1 MIKERLFSVALLV
14 CVGVLSGCGWF
25 NRSGGALARSSDA
38 ERVGDSATAGS
49 AIVGSAVGGDPS
61 VTPFR
66 LDILKETNDGKNLT
80 IQGQVIA
87 KSKRPSKDVL
97 VRLTAVD
104 IQGEEKTAIHRVAD
118 LLSNSADLTPAM
130 PTQFSLSLPAQ
141 GISNYQLEVLW
152 GKDAEAYL
160 GDTPAALKQQRTS
173 SEFLALRNLEVH
185 RVPDGSCSS
194 PEECL
199 VTFSIKGEFFN
210 SGKAT
215 IRDVVV
221 LAGFTPASKLGLPN
235 HPLENEKRIE
245 VQNLDLAPQATKPFR
260 LTIEKLL
267 PASDTVAYQPVVR
280 IVSFES
286 DW

>member
-1 MIKERLFSVALLV
+1 MVINARCLLTIASLTVVA
-14 CVGVLSGCGWF
+14 LSGCSWF
-25 NRSGGALARSSDA
+25 PRSLNQGNDK
-38 ERVGDSATAGS
+38 
-49 AIVGSAVGGDPS
+49 IVGSAVGGDPS

-66 LDILKETNDGKNLT
+66 LDVLQESNDGKNLT
-80 IQGQVIA
+80 IQGQLIS
-87 KSKRPSKDVL
+87 KSQRPSKDVL

-104 IQGEEKTAIHRVAD
+104 AKGEERTAMHKVAD
-118 LLSNSADLTPAM
+118 LIPNGGELSPSM
-130 PTQFSLSLPAQ
+130 PTQFSLSLPAA
-141 GISNYQLEVLW
+141 GISNYQIEVLW
-152 GKDAEAYL
+152 GKDAAPYL
-160 GDTPAALKQQRTS
+160 GGDGRASLKQQKEP

-199 VTFSIKGEFFN
+199 VTFSIKGEFYN
-210 SGKAT
+210 AGRAT

-221 LAGFTPASKLGLPN
+221 VAGFAPASKMGLPN

-245 VQNLDLAPQATKPFR
+245 VQNLELAPQATKPFR
-260 LTIEKLL
+260 LSLEKLL

>member
-1 MIKERLFSVALLV
+1 MTLLV
-14 CVGVLSGCGWF
+14 CGGALSGCAWF
-25 NRSGGALARSSDA
+25 NRSPSA
-38 ERVGDSATAGS
+38 DSGR
-49 AIVGSAVGGDPS
+49 IVGSAVGGDPS

-66 LDILKETNDGKNLT
+66 LDVLQETNDGKNLT
-80 IQGQVIA
+80 VQGQLVA
-87 KSKRPSKDVL
+87 KSQRASKDVL

-104 IQGEEKTAIHRVAD
+104 TSGSEKTAIHKVSD
-118 LLSNSADLTPAM
+118 LIPSGAEMMPSI
-130 PTQFSLSLPAQ
+130 PTQFSLSLPSQ
-141 GISNYQLEVLW
+141 GITNYQLEVLW
-152 GKDAEAYL
+152 GKDAAPYL
-160 GDTPAALKQQRTS
+160 GEDRASLKQEKPS

-210 SGKAT
+210 AGKAT

-221 LAGFTPASKLGLPN
+221 VAGFAPASKMGLPN
-235 HPLENEKRIE
+235 HPLENEKRVE

-260 LTIEKLL
+260 LTLEKLL

-280 IVSFES
+280 IVSFGS

>member
-1 MIKERLFSVALLV
+1 MNARLFLATLFVCSAALT
-14 CVGVLSGCGWF
+14 GCGWF
-25 NRSGGALARSSDA
+25 NRSASPGAGR
-38 ERVGDSATAGS
+38 
-49 AIVGSAVGGDPS
+49 IVGSAVGGDPS

-66 LDILKETNDGKNLT
+66 LDVLQESNDGKNLT
-80 IQGQVIA
+80 IQGQVVS
-87 KSKRPSKDVL
+87 KSQRPSKDVL

-104 IQGEEKTAIHRVAD
+104 TSGEEKTAIHKISD
-118 LLSNSADLTPAM
+118 LIPNGGDLTPSM
-130 PTQFSLSLPAQ
+130 PTQFSLSLPSQ

-152 GKDAEAYL
+152 GKDAAPYL
-160 GDTPAALKQQRTS
+160 GDARASLKQQKTA

-210 SGKAT
+210 AGKAT

-221 LAGFTPASKLGLPN
+221 VAGFIPASKVGLPN
-235 HPLENEKRIE
+235 HPLENEKRIA
-245 VQNLDLAPQATKPFR
+245 VQNLELAPQGTKPFR
-260 LTIEKLL
+260 LTLEKLL

-280 IVSFES
+280 IVSFGS